1 MKATQPINRA
11 EHVYLRKRFLDC
23 ADVFLKGSKTER
35 ELFTKIGSTLDPD
48 EVSRLIAIKT
58 GHCLT
63 EGPNLFFE
71 YFSDSERKELCLR
84 FIEWCLLQRE
94 EERERKKARR
104 RAAVAKEGGAV
115 PVPGAPVGAVGHG
128 PGRSRVPGGVTG
140 TARHDHPDP
149 PGGRGDHG
157 EQVKKG
163 AEPGPAVQP
172 PKREKR
178 QVLTFAELEARHEL
192 ELLELELNL
201 KEKQEKKE
209 RLMAQLQRVT
219 QEDIIKKAERLQ
231 VKKREVLLRMGRKKQ
246 AEDVKMLERE
256 QQYEQKL
263 ARAAFLR
270 KEISVMRKEA
280 SIESMSPAARGAQ
293 PRTTTRPRTG
303 RPRQSPALL
312 RRESETTLL
321 QRLRKLKHP
330 RPGSAPV
337 HHDPILPESL
347 LQTED
352 RKVLFPSS
360 GSGKSL
366 RMMLQYQAERI
377 TCSKAGIHVAHKA

>member
-1 MKATQPINRA
+1 MLHFRSRTARIGTAAASCRTGSLQENAASGTSLPEHGDRSAAPMPSSARHEHPSASSTGPPQQIRQIPGAHMINKAPQPINRA

-115 PVPGAPVGAVGHG
+115 PAPGAPVGAVGHG
-128 PGRSRVPGGVTG
+128 PGRGRVPGGVTG

-149 PGGRGDHG
+149 PGGRGDHDG

-163 AEPGPAVQP
+163 AEPVPAVQP

-219 QEDIIKKAERLQ
+219 QEDIIK
-231 VKKREVLLRMGRKKQ
+231 V
-246 AEDVKMLERE
+246 
-256 QQYEQKL
+256 
-263 ARAAFLR
+263 
-270 KEISVMRKEA
+270 
-280 SIESMSPAARGAQ
+280 
-293 PRTTTRPRTG
+293 
-303 RPRQSPALL
+303 
-312 RRESETTLL
+312 
-321 QRLRKLKHP
+321 
-330 RPGSAPV
+330 
-337 HHDPILPESL
+337 PI
-347 LQTED
+347 
-352 RKVLFPSS
+352 R
-360 GSGKSL
+360 
-366 RMMLQYQAERI
+366 
-377 TCSKAGIHVAHKA
+377 